1 MAMFVKLFVNCI
13 VEKDTNWASIGLF
26 LKGEKR
32 VLEFL
37 MPNNFLPLGKSD
49 KEKFLFAE
57 RIDCQSVLF
66 SSSQSLTHF
75 RDRQLYSKLPE
86 NQTTHFPLTR
96 KLNNRRLFVNRE
108 DSFFPTRVSFQE
120 ATSF

>member
-13 VEKDTNWASIGLF
+13 VEKDTVWACIGLF

-57 RIDCQSVLF
+57 RIDCQSCSAAL
-66 SSSQSLTHF
+66 SHSLT
-75 RDRQLYSKLPE
+75 S
-86 NQTTHFPLTR
+86 QTDNCIQSCR
-96 KLNNRRLFVNRE
+96 KIKQPIFL
-108 DSFFPTRVSFQE
+108 
-120 ATSF
+120 